1 MIKAVNIKGYWPEVV
16 SKIYAFQA
24 IAEAEDAAFSEA
36 WAASQAVKDDQFIE
50 SATRRG
56 IERWERRLGIAPKAN
71 EALEDRKF
79 RLFSRFN
86 EQLPYTEQALKE
98 RLTTL
103 CGDGFMVSLDTA
115 SATLTV
121 RIELTVKEQ
130 FEVVAQL
137 LEDIVPLNVGI
148 DLSLRYNSHAV
159 IKRQTH
165 AQLAARQHTQIRE
178 EKVEWQDTRQTT
190 I

>member
-36 WAASQAVKDDQFIE
+36 WAASQAVMDDQFIE

-103 CGDGFMVSLDTA
+103 CGDGFTVLLDTA

-148 DLSLRYNSHAV
+148 DLSLRYNTYGAL
-159 IKRQTH
+159 KE
-165 AQLAARQHTQIRE
+165 RQHVNLKTYTYRALRNENLSPI
-178 EKVEWQDTRQTT
+178 
-190 I
+190 

>member
-36 WAASQAVKDDQFIE
+36 WAASQAVMDDQFIE

-103 CGDGFMVSLDTA
+103 CGDGFTVSLDTA

-148 DLSLRYNSHAV
+148 DLSLRYNTYGALKGMSYES
-159 IKRQTH
+159 IKTYSYQALRKEIVK
-165 AQLAARQHTQIRE
+165 L
-178 EKVEWQDTRQTT
+178 
-190 I
+190 